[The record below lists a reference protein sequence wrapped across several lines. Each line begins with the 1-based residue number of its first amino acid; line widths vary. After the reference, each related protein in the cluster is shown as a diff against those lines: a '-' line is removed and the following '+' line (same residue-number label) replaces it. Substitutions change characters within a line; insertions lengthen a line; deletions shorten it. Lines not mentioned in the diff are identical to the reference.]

1 MDTSNK
7 LQLTFIPFG
16 YWKELFSSF
25 QLIDNKDPLPKNV
38 DFFLF
43 WINSKESEE
52 ILNDE
57 IQTSFPKIPV
67 NKLRTCKIRLAFPFD
82 EKIFEIKHVVGKIA
96 PMVPLVKLL
105 FQLQIIEDVD
115 RTSKHYSNSI
125 KIYAYLTKFLFELLN
140 RGNFVPVLES
150 YNENQFKGK
159 WRLLLKTQEDS
170 DRFNAILKNCPWSVY
185 NLPANSIVEKK
196 RGKNTEVYIAD
207 GLWHPSFLLSNY
219 LDVAGDLIIRNTLN
233 NVNFQTFK
241 QIYSTEHE
249 KENDPDY
256 NTSWD
261 FKFLRSLINDNAD
274 FQITRFHENIT
285 PIIIRNWSQITQDFI
300 LKHGFSF
307 VLELN
312 YPQELEQLWPL
323 RFFILFQNNV
333 KIPLNELWTEHY
345 KSLEKIE
352 NFIVNKEYF
361 LEIIL
366 RALGTASKI
375 FQPIRQA
382 LEKEIPNEIQLT
394 SSEVIDFLKYPKDL
408 LIQNGFNIILPE
420 VFTHGAKQRLTARLI
435 IRSKEDKKVK
445 GKSVA
450 LPSFFN
456 INSILE
462 YKWETSLKGEPLTED
477 EFKELIEKQ
486 EPLINWRGEW
496 VLIDQQDVADLRNL
510 LEKNQT
516 SGPKGYLDALKLGLT
531 GNIQLQDHGTK
542 YNVILEG
549 DFSNFIERIRSID
562 HFEPIQC
569 PESFKGNLRPYQQ
582 KGLIWMGNM
591 CKFNFGLCLA
601 DDMGLGKTIQV
612 IALLLYF
619 KENFP
624 EEIGSILI
632 ICPMSLM
639 FNWQR
644 ELKRFA
650 PDLEIILHHGAD
662 RFKDA
667 KFISEFLKPYR
678 IFLTSYGTIR
688 NDIEFL
694 ETIPFSGI
702 IVDESQNIK
711 NYNAQQT
718 QAIYRLQSKYRI
730 CLSGTPIENRLIEL
744 WTLFEFLNPGLLGP
758 KIDFQKNFVY
768 PIERFQDQ
776 DAIEKLKKILSPF
789 ILRRIKSDKSIISE
803 LPDKNE
809 MKIFV
814 KLSDNQVELYQEVVK
829 DTLKNI
835 GSIIS
840 NKMNVLN
847 VLIKLKQICN
857 HPYQYLKKNVP
868 NFADNDTMEGFISQS
883 QKLERLIEMI
893 EEVISNGEKIL
904 IFTQFTQM
912 GDLIYKLLQFKY
924 KFNILYFHGKVPEKK
939 RKEIVDEFQSNRIES
954 SPIMI
959 LSLKAGGT
967 GLNLTKGTTVVHFDR
982 WYNPSVESQATDRAY
997 RIGQTKQVN
1006 VYKFITLGTIEE
1018 KIDAL
1023 LEEKKELTESILESK
1038 GESWISDLN
1047 IEDFKNLFT
1056 LTN

>member
-1 MDTSNK
+1 
-7 LQLTFIPFG
+7 
-16 YWKELFSSF
+16 
-25 QLIDNKDPLPKNV
+25 
-38 DFFLF
+38 
-43 WINSKESEE
+43 
-52 ILNDE
+52 
-57 IQTSFPKIPV
+57 
-67 NKLRTCKIRLAFPFD
+67 
-82 EKIFEIKHVVGKIA
+82 
-96 PMVPLVKLL
+96 
-105 FQLQIIEDVD
+105 
-115 RTSKHYSNSI
+115 
-125 KIYAYLTKFLFELLN
+125 
-140 RGNFVPVLES
+140 
-150 YNENQFKGK
+150 
-159 WRLLLKTQEDS
+159 
-170 DRFNAILKNCPWSVY
+170 
-185 NLPANSIVEKK
+185 
-196 RGKNTEVYIAD
+196 
-207 GLWHPSFLLSNY
+207 
-219 LDVAGDLIIRNTLN
+219 
-233 NVNFQTFK
+233 
-241 QIYSTEHE
+241 
-249 KENDPDY
+249 
-256 NTSWD
+256 
-261 FKFLRSLINDNAD
+261 
-274 FQITRFHENIT
+274 
-285 PIIIRNWSQITQDFI
+285 
-300 LKHGFSF
+300 
-307 VLELN
+307 
-312 YPQELEQLWPL
+312 
-323 RFFILFQNNV
+323 
-333 KIPLNELWTEHY
+333 
-345 KSLEKIE
+345 
-352 NFIVNKEYF
+352 
-361 LEIIL
+361 
-366 RALGTASKI
+366 
-375 FQPIRQA
+375 
-382 LEKEIPNEIQLT
+382 
-394 SSEVIDFLKYPKDL
+394 
-408 LIQNGFNIILPE
+408 
-420 VFTHGAKQRLTARLI
+420 
-435 IRSKEDKKVK
+435 
-445 GKSVA
+445 
-450 LPSFFN
+450 
-456 INSILE
+456 
-462 YKWETSLKGEPLTED
+462 
-477 EFKELIEKQ
+477 
-486 EPLINWRGEW
+486 
-496 VLIDQQDVADLRNL
+496 
-510 LEKNQT
+510 
-516 SGPKGYLDALKLGLT
+516 
-531 GNIQLQDHGTK
+531 
-542 YNVILEG
+542 
-549 DFSNFIERIRSID
+549 
-562 HFEPIQC
+562 
-569 PESFKGNLRPYQQ
+569 
-582 KGLIWMGNM
+582 
-591 CKFNFGLCLA
+591 
-601 DDMGLGKTIQV
+601 
-612 IALLLYF
+612 
-619 KENFP
+619 
-624 EEIGSILI
+624 
-632 ICPMSLM
+632 M